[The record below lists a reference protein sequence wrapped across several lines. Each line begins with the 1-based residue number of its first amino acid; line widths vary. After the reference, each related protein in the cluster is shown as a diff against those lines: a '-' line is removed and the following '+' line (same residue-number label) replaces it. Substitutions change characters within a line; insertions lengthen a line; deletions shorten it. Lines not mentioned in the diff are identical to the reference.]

1 MGKSIVTFVASL
13 VVITVLITICLTGFN
28 LGVVSIPKVQDGI
41 RLGLDL
47 KGGSVITFEAQI
59 AEGADTSNL
68 KEDMETAQTVL
79 RKRLDDQMYNE
90 ATVQLVG
97 DRRIRVEIPEITN
110 PEEAVELLGKTAVL
124 EFRDADGNV
133 GITGNDIKEAK
144 SQYGQLEQNGPQQY
158 YISLTLKPE
167 AVAKFTEMTKAAANR
182 SADGTNYVAIYMDD
196 VMQSSPFVDAEY
208 AATGI
213 NTEDVTITV
222 GEGGGALGE
231 NPAEYAKNLASII
244 NSGRLPFALK
254 DIELRSVGPTLGE
267 KALDTS
273 ILAAL
278 IGILLV
284 MIFMIVVYRLPGVV
298 ASISLAF
305 YTALVAIILAV
316 LKINL
321 SLPGIAGIILSIG
334 MAVDANVIIFERI
347 KDELRAGKTLK
358 ASIDAGFKRAVTAV
372 MDSNITTLIAAVVLG
387 YFGTGTIQ
395 GFAWTLG
402 IGVVVSLFTAV
413 IVTRFLLKRLVGMNI
428 KSLKA
433 YGA

>member
-13 VVITVLITICLTGFN
+13 IVIAVLVTITLTGFN
-28 LGVVSIPKVQDGI
+28 LGVVSIPKAQDSI

-59 AEGADTSNL
+59 EEGMDTSNL
-68 KEDMETAQTVL
+68 KADMETAQTVL

-97 DRRIRVEIPEITN
+97 DTRIRVEIPEITN

-133 GITGNDIKEAK
+133 GLTGNDIKEAK
-144 SQYGQLEQNGPQQY
+144 SEYGQLEQNGAMQY
-158 YISLTLKPE
+158 FISLKLKPE
-167 AVAKFTEMTKAAANR
+167 AVEKFAEITKAAANR

-196 VMQSSPFVDAEY
+196 VMQSNPYVDAEY

-222 GEGGGALGE
+222 GAGGGALGE
-231 NPAEYAKNLASII
+231 TPAEYSKNLASII

-254 DIELRSVGPTLGE
+254 EIELRSVGPTLGE
-267 KALDTS
+267 KALETS
-273 ILAAL
+273 LFAAL
-278 IGILLV
+278 IGLVLV
-284 MIFMIVVYRLPGVV
+284 MIFMIVIYRLPGVV
-298 ASISLAF
+298 ASIALIF
-305 YTALVAIILAV
+305 YTAIVAIILAV

-372 MDSNITTLIAAVVLG
+372 IDSNVTTIIAALVLG
-387 YFGTGTIQ
+387 YFGTGSIQ

-413 IVTRFLLKRLVGMNI
+413 FVTRFLLNRLVGMNI

>member
-13 VVITVLITICLTGFN
+13 IVIAILVTVTLTGFN
-28 LGVVSIPKVQDGI
+28 LGVVSIPKAQDGI

-59 AEGADTSNL
+59 EEGMDTSNL
-68 KEDMETAQTVL
+68 KADMETAQTVL

-97 DRRIRVEIPEITN
+97 DTRIRVEIPEITN

-133 GITGNDIKEAK
+133 GLTGNDIKEAK
-144 SQYGQLEQNGPQQY
+144 SEYGQIDQNGPMQY
-158 YISLTLKPE
+158 FISLKLKPE
-167 AVAKFTEMTKAAANR
+167 AVAKFTEITKAAANR
-182 SADGTNYVAIYMDD
+182 SAEGKNFVAIYMDN
-196 VMQSSPFVDAEY
+196 VVQSSPLVDAEY

-222 GEGGGALGE
+222 GAGEGALGAT
-231 NPAEYAKNLASII
+231 PAEYSKNLASII

-254 DIELRSVGPTLGE
+254 EIELRSVGPTLGE
-267 KALDTS
+267 KALES
-273 ILAAL
+273 SLFAAL
-278 IGILLV
+278 IGLILV
-284 MIFMIVVYRLPGVV
+284 MIFMIVIYRLPGVV
-298 ASISLAF
+298 ASISLIF
-305 YTALVAIILAV
+305 YTAIVAIILAV

-347 KDELRAGKTLK
+347 KDELRAGKTIK

-372 MDSNITTLIAAVVLG
+372 IDSNVTTIIAALVLG
-387 YFGTGTIQ
+387 YFGTGSIQ

-402 IGVVVSLFTAV
+402 IGVAVSLFTAV
-413 IVTRFLLKRLVGMNI
+413 FVTRFLLNRLVGMNI

>member
-13 VVITVLITICLTGFN
+13 LVIGILIAICLTGFN

-59 AEGADTSNL
+59 EEGMDTSNL
-68 KEDMETAQTVL
+68 KEDMETTQTVL

-97 DRRIRVEIPEITN
+97 DKRIRVEIPEITN

-158 YISLTLKPE
+158 YIALTLKPE
-167 AVAKFTEMTKAAANR
+167 AVATFTEMTKKAAGR
-182 SADGTNYVAIYMDD
+182 SADGTNYIGIYMDG
-196 VMQSSPFVDAEY
+196 VLQSNPYVDAEY
-208 AATGI
+208 ASTGI
-213 NTEDVTITV
+213 NTEEVTITV
-222 GEGGGALGE
+222 GEGGGTLGE
-231 NPAEYAKNLASII
+231 TQAEYAKNLASII

-298 ASISLAF
+298 ASIALAF

-402 IGVVVSLFTAV
+402 IGVVVSIFTAV
-413 IVTRFLLKRLVGMNI
+413 VVTKFLLKSLVGMNI
-428 KSLKA
+428 KSTKA

>member
-13 VVITVLITICLTGFN
+13 VVIAILVTITLVGFN
-28 LGVVSIPKVQDGI
+28 LGVVNIPKAQDGI

-59 AEGADTSNL
+59 EEGMDTSNL

-97 DRRIRVEIPEITN
+97 DNRIRVEIPEITN

-124 EFRDADGNV
+124 EFRDADGVV
-133 GITGNDIKEAK
+133 GITGNDIEEAT
-144 SQYGQLEQNGPQQY
+144 SEYGQLEQNGPQQY
-158 YISLTLKPE
+158 FVSLTLKPD
-167 AVAKFTEMTKAAANR
+167 AVAKFTEMTKKAANR
-182 SADGTNYVAIYMDD
+182 SADGTNFIAIYMDD
-196 VMQSSPFVDAEY
+196 VMQSSPSVGAEY

-213 NTEDVTITV
+213 NSEKVTITV
-222 GEGGGALGE
+222 GGGGELGE
-231 NPAEYAKNLASII
+231 SPAEYAKNLASII

-267 KALDTS
+267 QALETS
-273 ILAAL
+273 LLAAL
-278 IGILLV
+278 IGLILV
-284 MIFMIVVYRLPGVV
+284 MIFMIVIYRLPGVV
-298 ASISLAF
+298 ASISLIF
-305 YTALVAIILAV
+305 YTAIVVIILAV

-347 KDELRAGKTLK
+347 KEELRAGKTIK
-358 ASIDAGFKRAVTAV
+358 ASIDAGFNRAVTAV

-387 YFGTGTIQ
+387 FFGTGSIQ

-413 IVTRFLLKRLVGMNI
+413 IVTRFLLKQLVGMNI

>member
-13 VVITVLITICLTGFN
+13 IVIAILVTVTLTGFN

-59 AEGADTSNL
+59 EEGMDTSNL
-68 KEDMETAQTVL
+68 KADMETAQTVL

-97 DRRIRVEIPEITN
+97 DTRIRVEIPEITN

-133 GITGNDIKEAK
+133 GLTGNDIKEAK
-144 SQYGQLEQNGPQQY
+144 SEYGQIDQNGPMQY
-158 YISLTLKPE
+158 FISLKLKPE
-167 AVAKFTEMTKAAANR
+167 AVAKFTEITKAAANR
-182 SADGTNYVAIYMDD
+182 SAEGKNFVAIYMDN
-196 VMQSSPFVDAEY
+196 VVQSSPLVDAEY

-222 GEGGGALGE
+222 GAGEGALGAT
-231 NPAEYAKNLASII
+231 PAEYSKNLASII

-254 DIELRSVGPTLGE
+254 EIELRSVGPTLGE
-267 KALDTS
+267 KALES
-273 ILAAL
+273 SLFAAL
-278 IGILLV
+278 IGLILV
-284 MIFMIVVYRLPGVV
+284 MIFMIVIYRLPGVV
-298 ASISLAF
+298 ASISLIF
-305 YTALVAIILAV
+305 YTAIVAIILAV

-347 KDELRAGKTLK
+347 KDELRAGKTIK

-372 MDSNITTLIAAVVLG
+372 IDSNVTTIIAALVLG
-387 YFGTGTIQ
+387 YFGTGSIQ

-402 IGVVVSLFTAV
+402 IGVAVSLFTAV
-413 IVTRFLLKRLVGMNI
+413 FVTRFLLNRLVGMNI

>member
-13 VVITVLITICLTGFN
+13 LVIGILTAICLTGFN

-59 AEGADTSNL
+59 EEGMDTSNL

-79 RKRLDDQMYNE
+79 RRRLDDQMYNE

-97 DRRIRVEIPEITN
+97 DRRIRVEIPEIKN

-133 GITGNDIKEAK
+133 VLTGDAIKEAK

-158 YISLTLKPE
+158 YVALTLKSE
-167 AVAKFTEMTKAAANR
+167 AVPNFTEMTKKAASRA
-182 SADGTNYVAIYMDD
+182 ADGTNYIGIYLDD
-196 VMQSSPFVDAEY
+196 TMQSNPYVDAKY
-208 AATGI
+208 ATDGI
-213 NTEDVTITV
+213 NTEEVTITV
-222 GEGGGALGE
+222 GEGGGELGATS
-231 NPAEYAKNLASII
+231 AEYAQNLASII

-254 DIELRSVGPTLGE
+254 DVELRSVGPTLGE
-267 KALDTS
+267 KALETS
-273 ILAAL
+273 LFAAL

-284 MIFMIVVYRLPGVV
+284 IVFMIVVYRLPGVV
-298 ASISLAF
+298 ASIALVF

-316 LKINL
+316 LKVNL

-347 KDELRAGKTLK
+347 KDELRTGKTLK

-413 IVTRFLLKRLVGMNI
+413 IVTRFLLKSLVSMNI
-428 KSLKA
+428 KSTKA

>member
-13 VVITVLITICLTGFN
+13 VVITVLITITLTGFN
-28 LGVVSIPKVQDGI
+28 LGVVNIPKAQDGV

-59 AEGADTSNL
+59 EEGMDTSNL

-97 DRRIRVEIPEITN
+97 DNRIRVEIPEITN

-124 EFRDADGNV
+124 EFRDADGVV
-133 GITGNDIKEAK
+133 GITGNDIKEAQ
-144 SQYGQLEQNGPQQY
+144 SMYGPLEQNGPQQY
-158 YISLTLKPE
+158 YIALTLNSD
-167 AVAKFTEMTKAAANR
+167 AVAKFTEMTKKAAGR
-182 SADGTNYVAIYMDD
+182 SADGKNFIAIYMDD
-196 VMQSSPFVDAEY
+196 VMQSSPYVDAEY

-222 GEGGGALGE
+222 GEGGGALGAT
-231 NPAEYAKNLASII
+231 PAEYAKNLASII

-254 DIELRSVGPTLGE
+254 EIELRSVGPTLGE
-267 KALDTS
+267 KALES
-273 ILAAL
+273 SLFAAL
-278 IGILLV
+278 IGLILV
-284 MIFMIVVYRLPGVV
+284 MIFMIVIYRLPGVV

-305 YTALVAIILAV
+305 YTALVVIILAV

-372 MDSNITTLIAAVVLG
+372 VDSNITTLIAAVVLG
-387 YFGTGTIQ
+387 FFGTGSIQ

-413 IVTRFLLKRLVGMNI
+413 IVTRFLLKSLVGMNI